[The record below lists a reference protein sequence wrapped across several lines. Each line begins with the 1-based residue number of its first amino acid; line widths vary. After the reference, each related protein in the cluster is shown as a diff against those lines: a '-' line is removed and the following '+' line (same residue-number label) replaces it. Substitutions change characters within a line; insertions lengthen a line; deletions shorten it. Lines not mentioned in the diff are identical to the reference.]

1 MFVFNVRME
10 LKCVWDV
17 GSGNEVAQ
25 CCHSVCAELL
35 DVVLNCMYVVVARR
49 DTYFVNVC
57 MGWVF
62 YF

>member
-35 DVVLNCMYVVVARR
+35 DVVLNCMYSTLLLRGEKR
-49 DTYFVNVC
+49 IL
-57 MGWVF
+57 
-62 YF
+62 